1 MDNSK
6 VSSKEVGLEIGL
18 VLGRF
23 LFNTEHLHYG
33 YWPKELPIEPS
44 NLKEAQDLH
53 SKLILDAIPDGV
65 QTNLDV
71 GSGSGGLAE

>member
-1 MDNSK
+1 MDNNK

-33 YWPKELPIEPS
+33 YWSPELQMMRS
-44 NLKEAQDLH
+44 TLKYAQELH
-53 SKLILDAIPDGV
+53 SKLILK
-65 QTNLDV
+65 
-71 GSGSGGLAE
+71 